1 MFDIPPGY
9 RRNAAGDLVA
19 EVNIKPE
26 HKLEDELVA
35 RLTAKAEDI
44 NRQLAA
50 FRADA
55 LAEIYAYRDLIA
67 AEYNATKGG
76 KAGNMT
82 LTAFDGSLQ
91 IQLAVAKSIT
101 FGTEL
106 QAAKTLIDQCVTR
119 WSEGANDNLRTLVF
133 DAFQTDRQGKIST
146 DKVLGLRRLNI
157 KDEDWTL
164 AMEAI
169 SNAIR
174 VTGRKTY
181 VRFYRRR
188 GDTFDPIS
196 LDLANA
202 GGADA
207 AS

>member
-1 MFDIPPGY
+1 MLDIPAGY

-26 HKLEDELVA
+26 HKLEDELVTRLAA
-35 RLTAKAEDI
+35 RAAELSEK
-44 NRQLAA
+44 LAA

-67 AEYNATKGG
+67 AEYGAKLSAG
-76 KAGNMT
+76 GNMT

-91 IQLAVAKSIT
+91 VQLAVAKSIT
-101 FGTEL
+101 FGPEL
-106 QAAKTLIDQCVTR
+106 QAAKALIDQCVTR

-146 DKVLGLRRLNI
+146 DKVLGLRRLAI
-157 KDEDWTL
+157 EDEDWKQ

-169 SNAIR
+169 SNAVR
-174 VTGRKTY
+174 VTGSKTY
-181 VRFYRRR
+181 VRFYRRT
-188 GDTFDPIS
+188 GDALEPIT

-202 GGADA
+202 GGPDA

>member
-19 EVNIKPE
+19 VANIKPA
-26 HKLEDELVA
+26 HKLEDELVTSLSA
-35 RLTAKAEDI
+35 RAVELSEL
-44 NRQLAA
+44 LAA

-55 LAEIYAYRDLIA
+55 LSEIYAYRDLIA
-67 AEYNATKGG
+67 AEYGAKKSAG
-76 KAGNMT
+76 GNMT

-101 FGTEL
+101 FGPEL
-106 QAAKTLIDQCVTR
+106 QAAKALIDQCVTR

-146 DKVLGLRRLNI
+146 DKVLGLRRLAI
-157 KDEDWTL
+157 EDEDWKK

-169 SNAIR
+169 SDAVR
-174 VTGRKTY
+174 VTGSKTY
-181 VRFYRRR
+181 IRFYRRN
-188 GDTFDPIS
+188 GEDLDPIS
-196 LDLANA
+196 LDLASV
-202 GGADA
+202 GGSDA

>member
-9 RRNAAGDLVA
+9 RRNATGDLVA
-19 EVNIKPE
+19 VANIKPA
-26 HKLEDELVA
+26 HKLEDELVTRLSA
-35 RLTAKAEDI
+35 RAVELSEL
-44 NRQLAA
+44 LAA

-55 LAEIYAYRDLIA
+55 LSEIYAYRDLIA
-67 AEYNATKGG
+67 AEYGAKRSAG
-76 KAGNMT
+76 GNMT

-101 FGTEL
+101 FGPEL
-106 QAAKTLIDQCVTR
+106 QAAKALIDQCVTR

-146 DKVLGLRRLNI
+146 DKVLGLRRLAI
-157 KDEDWTL
+157 EDEDWKK

-169 SNAIR
+169 SDAVR
-174 VTGRKTY
+174 VTGSKTY
-181 VRFYRRR
+181 IRFYRRN
-188 GDTFDPIS
+188 GEALDPIS
-196 LDLANA
+196 LDLANV
-202 GGADA
+202 GGSDA